1 MITGKKILVTGGT
14 GSFGR
19 MFIKEILLL
28 NPKEV
33 IIFSRDEDKQ
43 GAMRL
48 ENNDPRLR
56 FVLGDVRD
64 FRSIKEAAR
73 GVDVIIHEAALKW
86 IPEVEYNVWE
96 GVKTNVIGAQN

>member
-1 MITGKKILVTGGT
+1 MKSIDGKRVLVTGGT

-19 MFIKEILLL
+19 MFVDELLKL

-48 ENNDPRLR
+48 QQKNDRLR

-64 FRSIKEAAR
+64 YRSVREVMR
-73 GVDVIIHEAALKW
+73 GVDVVVHSAALKW
-86 IPEVEYNVWE
+86 ITKV
-96 GVKTNVIGAQN
+96 